1 MEGAKGNSGF
11 LETEQGGGGGEGGG
25 IRSIQGRGAKQFFLA
40 ALQELDFNLRVWKTN
55 AGF

>member
-11 LETEQGGGGGEGGG
+11 LETEQGGGGERWG
-25 IRSIQGRGAKQFFLA
+25 IRSNQGQGAKQFFLA